1 MVHARGRELLLVKVH
16 GCLPIPGIRRRSNKL
31 TFSITINYKTIIMKK
46 LLISITMI
54 LMMLSLSSCAGFID
68 AIVGSEDNPVEAANT
83 TTSTEEVPAP
93 ATQYEP
99 STLLSENDLKQAIAA
114 IYKSAALFEANQITL
129 EAFRLKKIDNDAFGS
144 TTINLENEI
153 LYNAWKYAYNVVA
166 RANSLINALA
176 NIQDYQTAPYL
187 AEIIALRSFAYY
199 QLTLLWGDVPLIT
212 EESDP
217 LTMYGRTDKS
227 EVLTYVYNKLDGV
240 KDKFSTTNDAS
251 HFNVQ
256 SAQSLLAEISLA
268 LSKKND
274 AKTILSGI
282 KDQAAEDI
290 FHFLYSTDDLTVIPT
305 AFASMLSSSSDYSI
319 YGKNYLGLLY
329 KEAADDTEGL
339 SDTWYSSSYI
349 YGMWTALKRLGAAKE
364 KTGCEDHELLM
375 PIPLSELHL
384 NPMITQNPGY

>member
-1 MVHARGRELLLVKVH
+1 MR
-16 GCLPIPGIRRRSNKL
+16 
-31 TFSITINYKTIIMKK
+31 K

-93 ATQYEP
+93 TTQYEP

-114 IYKSAALFEANQITL
+114 IYKSAAMFEANQITL
-129 EAFRLKKIDNDAFGS
+129 EAFRLKKIDSDAFGS

-166 RANSLINALA
+166 RTNSLINALA
-176 NIQDYQTAPYL
+176 DIQDFQTAPYL

-199 QLTLLWGDVPLIT
+199 QLTVLWGDVPLIT
-212 EESDP
+212 EDSDP
-217 LTMYGRTDKS
+217 FTMYGRTDKN
-227 EVLTYVYNKLDGV
+227 EVLTYAYNKLDGV
-240 KDKFSTTNDAS
+240 KDKFSTTNDAT
-251 HFNVQ
+251 HFNAQ
-256 SAQSLLAEISLA
+256 SAQSLLAEISLT
-268 LSKKND
+268 LTKKND
-274 AKTILSGI
+274 AKIILTGI
-282 KDQAAEDI
+282 KDQASEDI
-290 FHFLYSTDDLTVIPT
+290 FHFLYSADDLTVIPT
-305 AFASMLSSSSDYSI
+305 AFVSMLSSSSDYSI

-339 SDTWYSSSYI
+339 SDTWYSSSHI
-349 YGMWTALKRLGAAKE
+349 YGMWAALKRLGAAKE
-364 KTGCEDHELLM
+364 KSGCEDHELLM
-375 PIPLSELHL
+375 LIPLSELHL